1 MENDEKKALELLE
14 QHENK
19 QLNDVEF
26 LREFGKIR
34 LWYSTPFGDHKDG
47 GSRLFLVPGP
57 DNTGYLPLF
66 STEERAKEFFEK
78 TGRAGYI
85 LMYSDF
91 HGVLATTRNVNNGDS
106 PVKIGAIIDPGYYGI
121 TVDAANLDPV
131 IRMTG

>member
-66 STEERAKEFFEK
+66 STEERAREFFEK

>member
-66 STEERAKEFFEK
+66 STEERAREFFKK

>member
-66 STEERAKEFFEK
+66 STEERAREFFEK
-78 TGRAGYI
+78 AGRAGYI

-91 HGVLATTRNVNNGDS
+91 HGVLVTTRNINNGDS

>member
-131 IRMTG
+131 IRITG

>member
-66 STEERAKEFFEK
+66 STEERAREFFEK

-131 IRMTG
+131 IRITG

>member
-66 STEERAKEFFEK
+66 STEERAREFFK
-78 TGRAGYI
+78 KKGRAGYI